1 MSRNILI
8 ASLAAMTGVFAFAAG
23 AGLTGS
29 NGAACLVAAGAAAL
43 VLLWVLRHPVPALSG
58 KGRSSGVTIA
68 ATVAALAAFVQISSL
83 AVFMIDA
90 TKSAYSSIPS
100 SAWEV
105 EHSCL
110 SAYFVAAQAAPNV
123 SNIYEDY
130 LYSLPDDVAPG
141 VRNPRKLGIFNVDV
155 YEYPPPFL
163 LLPRALLSLAPSFD
177 SLRALWFALNGG
189 VLLLALWAAAQCMGP
204 EAGRRALLLSPLVWV
219 ALPTISALQKGNV
232 QVLMIAISMLAMVL
246 FERRAW
252 AAGGAL
258 LAFAIASKLFPG
270 LLVVYLL
277 ARRRF
282 RAVAW
287 TAAFGLAY
295 VLLTLVLLGWQPY
308 AAFLDHLPGLIGGEA
323 FPAFRRDSA
332 MAINLSIP
340 GLVFKLRLFGA
351 KGLSFPAAKMV
362 GWVYTFIAVG
372 ATIVAGLRPAREDRK
387 PQVWLAILIL
397 ATLRSPFLPQ
407 AYGAFPAFWL
417 LTLLAATSLP
427 SGGVLALT
435 AASWAALNVY
445 WPTDWT
451 IDSRLLAMA
460 NGLPQ
465 AVMVLLTVLALRRNP
480 GLPAIPLNES
490 EARRRMPQD
499 VEALVS

>member
-1 MSRNILI
+1 MSRTILI

-29 NGAACLVAAGAAAL
+29 DRAAWLVAAGGVGL
-43 VLLWVLRHPVPALSG
+43 VLLWMLRHPGPPLSG
-58 KGRSSGVTIA
+58 RGRSPVMAIVA
-68 ATVAALAAFVQISSL
+68 AAAALAAFVQISSL
-83 AVFMIDA
+83 AVFMVDA
-90 TKSAYSSIPS
+90 SKTSYSSIPS
-100 SAWEV
+100 SQWEV

-110 SAYFVAAQAAPNV
+110 SAYFVAANAVETAP
-123 SNIYEDY
+123 NIYEDS
-130 LYSLPDDVAPG
+130 LYSLPNEVANG

-177 SLRALWFALNGG
+177 ALRMLWFALNGG
-189 VLLLALWAAAQCMGP
+189 VLLLALWAAAQSMGP
-204 EAGRRALLLSPLVWV
+204 EAGRRALLLSPLVWIG
-219 ALPTISALQKGNV
+219 LPTISALQKGNV
-232 QVLMIAISMLAMVL
+232 QVLMIAASMLAMVL

-258 LAFAIASKLFPG
+258 LAFAIAGKLFPG

-277 ARRRF
+277 ARRQL

-287 TAAFGLAY
+287 TAVFGLGY
-295 VLLTLVLLGWQPY
+295 VLLTLMLLGWQPY

-323 FPAFRRDSA
+323 FPALRRDSA

-340 GLVFKLRLFGA
+340 GLVFKLKLFGA
-351 KGLSFPAAKMV
+351 KGLSFTAAKIV
-362 GWVYTFIAVG
+362 GWAYTLVAVG
-372 ATIVAGLRPAREDRK
+372 ATILAGMRTVSEDRR
-387 PQVWLAILIL
+387 PQVWMAILIL

-407 AYGAFPAFWL
+407 AYGAFPALWL

-427 SGGVLALT
+427 SGSVLALT
-435 AASWAALNVY
+435 AGAWAALNVY

-451 IDSRLLAMA
+451 IDSRLLALV

-465 AVMVLLTVLALRRNP
+465 AVMVMLAVIALRRP
-480 GLPAIPLNES
+480 PAFPPEGS
-490 EARRRMPQD
+490 RARNRLPQD
-499 VEALVS
+499 MEAQVT